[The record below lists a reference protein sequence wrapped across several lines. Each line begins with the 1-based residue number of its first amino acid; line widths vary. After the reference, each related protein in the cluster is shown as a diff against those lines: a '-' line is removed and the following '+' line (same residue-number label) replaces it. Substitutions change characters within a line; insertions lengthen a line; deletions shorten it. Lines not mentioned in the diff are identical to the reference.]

1 MKHINKYSYQIKQD
15 QSLGTIVIEFVHN
28 IKSQIWFLKTLIEFE
43 RTELYDSTSFDRTL
57 SWLKENHPELLI

>member
-15 QSLGTIVIEFVHN
+15 QLLGTIIIEFLQDT
-28 IKSQIWFLKTLIEFE
+28 KSRIWVLKTLSK
-43 RTELYDSTSFDRTL
+43 LKNLNDSTSFDRTK